1 MDFDLF
7 QKITFLWLKEVKEVF
22 MSGFVE
28 IISQTFIGSNGPG
41 SHALMSAK
49 KEQDLLK
56 NRSIYFAVIEV

>member
-1 MDFDLF
+1 
-7 QKITFLWLKEVKEVF
+7 
-22 MSGFVE
+22 MSDFVE